1 MGVKPLLLRC
11 LLLLI
16 PLIFRPS
23 PRVGPRLRDPK
34 LAPSRFTLIVPCR
47 TPVDRVIVSNI
58 DPTDI
63 DIALFAFF
71 GFAVGF

>member
-1 MGVKPLLLRC
+1 
-11 LLLLI
+11 
-16 PLIFRPS
+16 
-23 PRVGPRLRDPK
+23 
-34 LAPSRFTLIVPCR
+34 LIVPCR
-47 TPVDRVIVSNI
+47 TPVDRVIASNI

>member
-11 LLLLI
+11 LHLLV

-23 PRVGPRLRDPK
+23 PRVGPRLRDSK
-34 LAPSRFTLIVPCR
+34 LEPLRFTLIDPCR
-47 TPVDRVIVSNI
+47 TPVDRVIASNI
-58 DPTDI
+58 DPIDI
-63 DIALFAFF
+63 DIALFASF